1 VVITSRRQLT
11 GLAASEGAEQV
22 TLDVLTEAD
31 ARDLLARRLGAGRL
45 AREPEAV
52 ERLITLCARLPL
64 ALSIT
69 AARAAARPAIPLAS
83 LAEELD
89 DAHGRLDALDT
100 GDSVISV
107 RAAFS
112 CSYLSLRPAA
122 ARMFRLVGL
131 HPGPD
136 ITVPAAA
143 SLAQVRPAD
152 ARLHL
157 GELARSHLLAEHSP
171 GRFTFHDL
179 LRAYA
184 REQVEACDAADA
196 QRTALASLFDYY
208 LAAAAGAMDTLVPAE
223 HDRRPSIPVP
233 ANLAAPVDTP
243 AAALAWLDAER
254 ATLVAIATHAATRGW
269 AGHATRLAAILHR
282 YLDMSGHYTE
292 ARTVHTHAIRA
303 AYGTDDRAAQADAL
317 ISLGVTDWRQGR
329 YQEAADNYRQALAL
343 YRELGHRLG
352 QARAFGNLGV
362 VTWRQGRYEQAADH
376 HLQAL
381 ALYRD
386 LGQLAGVGNALDH
399 LGVISWAQG
408 YYGRAAD
415 RHKQALALYHE
426 IGHKHGQANALD
438 SLGRVLWRQGHHE
451 QAADHHQRALG
462 LYRDIGHREGEASAL
477 DSLGRVLWRQGHH
490 EQAADHHQRALD
502 LYRDIGSRAGEAEA
516 LDSLGRVLLGQG
528 RYEQAADHHQRALA
542 LFRELRDRSGEA
554 GALNGA
560 GEALRA
566 IGRAEEARARHQE
579 ALDVAGQTG
588 DRYQEARAHN
598 GIGHGYYSTENRSQA
613 RQHWER
619 ALSLYTDLGV
629 PDANDVRGRLML
641 QGDRQ

>member
-1 VVITSRRQLT
+1 MK
-11 GLAASEGAEQV
+11 
-22 TLDVLTEAD
+22 
-31 ARDLLARRLGAGRL
+31 
-45 AREPEAV
+45 
-52 ERLITLCARLPL
+52 LCARLPL

-196 QRTALASLFDYY
+196 QRTALASLFDHY

-233 ANLAAPVDTP
+233 ASLAAPVDTP

-451 QAADHHQRALG
+451 QAADHHQRAL
-462 LYRDIGHREGEASAL
+462 
-477 DSLGRVLWRQGHH
+477 
-490 EQAADHHQRALD
+490 D